1 MQQTHVVLK
10 YLINCM
16 TVTFSNNKF
25 LSEQNDHRWNAFTG
39 GILLRVEYF
48 NRGREREYFH
58 KEKCMDISTNPV
70 GYRSSL
76 ELLAVTQ
83 VSTKSWT
90 AHNPKFLTCLT
101 IHASITSNTFACV
114 LVNTICTC
122 TAIVTGD
129 TKAFIYICSARQH
142 SVIFH
147 W

>member
-1 MQQTHVVLK
+1 MPQTHVVLK

-16 TVTFSNNKF
+16 TVTFSNNIL
-25 LSEQNDHRWNAFTG
+25 LSEQNDHRRNTFAG
-39 GILLRVEYF
+39 EIRSPVEYF
-48 NRGREREYFH
+48 NQGREREYFH
-58 KEKCMDISTNPV
+58 KGKFMDIRTNPV
-70 GYRSSL
+70 DYRSPL

-129 TKAFIYICSARQH
+129 TKAFIYIC
-142 SVIFH
+142 
-147 W
+147 